1 MINNY
6 FLRSIIY
13 GGIDG
18 IITMFNIISGITGA
32 KLNSK
37 YIFILGLAVL
47 ISDGLSMGISDYLS
61 LKADIKLK
69 KNYEKNELVSN
80 VNPIKNGLI
89 TFFSFIIFGF
99 IPIFLFFILSNKK
112 NKYLPLIISVT
123 LSLFILGSIQSNYT
137 NEHWYYTGIKLSIF
151 GLLTAFVSFN
161 ISKKI
166 MEYLWLLKIYFTVII
181 KWIQ

>member
-69 KNYEKNELVSN
+69 QQYNKNELVSN
-80 VNPIKNGLI
+80 VDPLKNGLI
-89 TFFSFIIFGF
+89 TLFSFIIFGF
-99 IPIFLFFILSNKK
+99 IPIFLFFIFSNKKK

-123 LSLFILGSIQSNYT
+123 ISLFILGSIQSKYT
-137 NEHWYYTGIKLSIF
+137 NEYWYYTGTKLSIF

-166 MEYLWLLKIYFTVII
+166 MEYL
-181 KWIQ
+181 

>member
-32 KLNSK
+32 QLNSK
-37 YIFILGLAVL
+37 YIFILGCAVL

-69 KNYEKNELVSN
+69 QQYNKNELVSN
-80 VNPIKNGLI
+80 VDPLKNGLI
-89 TFFSFIIFGF
+89 TLFSFIIFGF
-99 IPIFLFFILSNKK
+99 IPIFLFFIFSNKK

-123 LSLFILGSIQSNYT
+123 ISLFILGSIQSKYT
-137 NEHWYYTGIKLSIF
+137 NENWYYTGTKLSIF

-166 MEYLWLLKIYFTVII
+166 MEYL
-181 KWIQ
+181 

>member
-6 FLRSIIY
+6 IIRSIIY

-32 KLNSK
+32 KLKSK

-69 KNYEKNELVSN
+69 KNYEKNNLVIN
-80 VNPIKNGLI
+80 VEPIKNGLI
-89 TFFSFIIFGF
+89 TLISFIIFGF
-99 IPIFLFFILSNKK
+99 IPIFLFFILNNKK
-112 NKYLPLIISVT
+112 NKYIPLIISIT
-123 LSLFILGSIQSNYT
+123 ISLFILGSLQSKFT
-137 NEHWYYTGIKLSIF
+137 NEKWYYTGTKLSIF
-151 GLLTAFVSFN
+151 GIITSFVSFN

-166 MEYLWLLKIYFTVII
+166 MKYL
-181 KWIQ
+181 

>member
-6 FLRSIIY
+6 ILRSIIY

-32 KLNSK
+32 NLNSK
-37 YIFILGLAVL
+37 YIFILGFAVL

-69 KNYEKNELVSN
+69 KNYEKNNLVSN
-80 VNPIKNGLI
+80 VKPIKNGLI
-89 TFFSFIIFGF
+89 TLISFIIFGF
-99 IPIFLFFILSNKK
+99 IPIFLFFIFNNKK
-112 NKYLPLIISVT
+112 NKYIPLIISIT
-123 LSLFILGSIQSNYT
+123 ISLFILGSIQSKYT
-137 NEHWYYTGIKLSIF
+137 NELWYYTGIKLSIF
-151 GLLTAFVSFN
+151 GILTAFLSYN

-166 MEYLWLLKIYFTVII
+166 MEYL
-181 KWIQ
+181 

>member
-6 FLRSIIY
+6 ILRSIIY

-61 LKADIKLK
+61 IKADIKLK
-69 KNYEKNELVSN
+69 KKHQENNLVLN
-80 VNPIKNGLI
+80 INPIKNGLI
-89 TFFSFIIFGF
+89 TLLSFLVFGF
-99 IPIFLFFILSNKK
+99 IPIFLFFIFNTKKK
-112 NKYLPLIISVT
+112 NKNKYIPLIISIT
-123 LSLFILGSIQSNYT
+123 LSLFLLGSIQSNFT
-137 NEHWYYTGIKLSIF
+137 DEVWYFTGAKLSIF
-151 GLLTAFVSFN
+151 GLITALVSFN

-166 MEYLWLLKIYFTVII
+166 MEYL
-181 KWIQ
+181 